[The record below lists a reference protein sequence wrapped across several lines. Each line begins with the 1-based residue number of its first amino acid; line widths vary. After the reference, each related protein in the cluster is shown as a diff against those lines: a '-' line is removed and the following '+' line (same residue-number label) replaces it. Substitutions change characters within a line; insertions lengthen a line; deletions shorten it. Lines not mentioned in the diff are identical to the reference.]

1 MAQLAEHRSPKPRVA
16 GSIPASPAENLRRDE
31 YRRMIKKIKGIPGF
45 FKEVKEELKKVSWS
59 SRHELMAAATVV
71 VIITSLLTAYIA
83 FVDLGLS
90 RLVQILLR

>member
-1 MAQLAEHRSPKPRVA
+1 
-16 GSIPASPAENLRRDE
+16 
-31 YRRMIKKIKGIPGF
+31 MIKKIKGLPGF
-45 FKEVKEELKKVSWS
+45 LKEVKEELKKVSWS
-59 SRHELMAAATVV
+59 SRHELMAAATIV